1 MIFKQSEFKV
11 VGKNYLQ
18 EAEEGKGCTFTLRN
32 QMLQKTRKLPWFLP
46 GLRNA
51 QTWKSP
57 EQRLHGTQYKTTAFS
72 PLVFL

>member
-1 MIFKQSEFKV
+1 MLFKQSEFKV

-18 EAEEGKGCTFTLRN
+18 AAEEGKGCTLTLRS

-57 EQRLHGTQYKTTAFS
+57 DQRLHCTQYETTAFS
-72 PLVFL
+72 HPMFL